1 MCDTNAS
8 SGLFLEREI
17 ILNKVRRDRNNRI
30 LRYGESQREDGR
42 YRYNFTDAFGK
53 KKDVYSWRLEPSD
66 PHPEG
71 KKKDLSLREKEQKV
85 LVDTLS
91 HISVDG
97 GNYTV
102 LQLAERY
109 IAVKTS
115 VRPSTRAGY
124 TTVINLLK
132 KEPFGNLRI
141 DKVKRSDAKLWLVKL
156 QREQGKGYST
166 IHTIRGVLRP
176 AFQMAEDDDLIR
188 KNPFGFEL
196 ATVIKNDSEP
206 REALTEKQQK
216 DYLDFIRND
225 KHYCQY
231 YDGIFI
237 LFNTGLR
244 ISEFCGLTISDIDFD
259 SQRINVERQL
269 IRTSEGKYIVENPK
283 TQSGV
288 RSIPMT
294 AEVEA
299 AFQRIIA
306 SRKRAKHEPIIGG
319 CVGFLFLDKNGMPR
333 LALHWEKVMQR
344 IRAKY
349 TSEKLRPLPRITPH
363 VCRHTFCTNMSR
375 LGMNPKMLQYIMG
388 HADVGVTLNTYT
400 HVRYEDAEREMKRI
414 WSSKTA

>member
-1 MCDTNAS
+1 MN
-8 SGLFLEREI
+8 
-17 ILNKVRRDRNNRI
+17 
-30 LRYGESQREDGR
+30 
-42 YRYNFTDAFGK
+42 
-53 KKDVYSWRLEPSD
+53 
-66 PHPEG
+66 
-71 KKKDLSLREKEQKV
+71 
-85 LVDTLS
+85 
-91 HISVDG
+91 G

-102 LQLAERY
+102 LRLVERY
-109 IAVKTS
+109 ISLKTG
-115 VRPSTRAGY
+115 VRQSTRTGY
-124 TTVINLLK
+124 KTVINLLK
-132 KEPFGNLRI
+132 KDSFGSLRI
-141 DKVKRSDAKLWLVKL
+141 DKIRRSDAKLWLIKL
-156 QREQGKGYST
+156 QREEGKSYST

-196 ATVIKNDSEP
+196 ATIIENDSEP

-216 DYLDFIRND
+216 DYLDFIKND
-225 KHYCQY
+225 KHYCEY

-244 ISEFCGLTISDIDFD
+244 ISEFCGLTISDVDFD

-269 IRTSEGKYIVENPK
+269 IRTSEGKYIIENPK